1 VSIFA
6 SVKQLQTTDSSSFDC
21 NTQTQNLKLEVATEA
36 TFIIHCNKIS
46 GDLHTPKSNDT
57 FSLLN
62 QLLVE
67 ILELKVTLL
76 K

>member
-1 VSIFA
+1 
-6 SVKQLQTTDSSSFDC
+6 
-21 NTQTQNLKLEVATEA
+21 
-36 TFIIHCNKIS
+36 
-46 GDLHTPKSNDT
+46 LHTPKSNDT

-76 K
+76 KWDSQLKENHGGHIC